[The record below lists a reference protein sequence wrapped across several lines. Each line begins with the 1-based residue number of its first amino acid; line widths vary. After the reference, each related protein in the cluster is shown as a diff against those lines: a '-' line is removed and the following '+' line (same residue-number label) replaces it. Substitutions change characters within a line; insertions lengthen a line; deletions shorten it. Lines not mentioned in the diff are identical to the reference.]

1 MKISNLSELLNA
13 TVINEASIL
22 SVEGFSLD
30 AQGAKYAFGLFSN
43 DEEEIESALKKGI
56 FAVVSEKK
64 LPVKD
69 EEVFYLWVEDLQI
82 ALLRLLR
89 FLCEEKNVHFIL
101 CESQTLKFCQA
112 FFLKKLKG
120 KVFLDF
126 ESLNNAQN
134 GEIFCFDEAN
144 YLLKLCANYEELKDA
159 KYEILNPSSPFFT
172 SMLCENLCFKSLNL
186 PLIYA
191 KNFAKW
197 INFLQEKAQKPRFE
211 LSKLDFYQIYFVGND
226 NEILPFGKGNRAF
239 IVVFCEEDFDFWRDN
254 FSPQKELKTAL
265 KNSLFCDFSY
275 ESLGDLRKIKDFR
288 YCLVLAESK
297 EAFLKE
303 FEEKEREEKSLFPL

>member
-13 TVINEASIL
+13 TLINEASIL

-30 AQGAKYAFGLFSN
+30 ALNAKYAFALFSN
-43 DEEEIESALKKGI
+43 DEEEIDRALKKGI

-64 LPVKD
+64 LPIKD
-69 EEVFYLWVEDLQI
+69 EEVFYLWVDDLQV

-89 FLCEEKNVHFIL
+89 FLCEEKNVRFIL
-101 CESQTLKFCQA
+101 CDNQTLKFCQS
-112 FFLKKLKG
+112 FFLKRLRG
-120 KVFLDF
+120 NIFLDF
-126 ESLNNAQN
+126 EDLKSAQN
-134 GEIFCFDEAN
+134 GEIFCFDKAD
-144 YLLKLCANYEELKDA
+144 YLLKLCANYEELKEA
-159 KYEILNPSSPFFT
+159 KYEILSPSSPFFS
-172 SMLCENLCFKSLNL
+172 SMLCENLCFKNLNL

-197 INFLQEKAQKPRFE
+197 VKFVKEKTQKLRFE

-239 IVVFCEEDFDFWRDN
+239 IVVFCEDDFDFWREN

-275 ESLGDLRKIKDFR
+275 EVLSDLRKIKDFR

-297 EAFLKE
+297 EAFLRE
-303 FEEKEREEKSLFPL
+303 FEEKEREEKSLFSL